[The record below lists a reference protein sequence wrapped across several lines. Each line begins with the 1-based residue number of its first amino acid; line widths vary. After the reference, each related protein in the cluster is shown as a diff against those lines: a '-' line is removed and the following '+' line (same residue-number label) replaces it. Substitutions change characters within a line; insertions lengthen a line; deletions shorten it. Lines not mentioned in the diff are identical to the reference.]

1 MEMTT
6 KSRWRAVSGL
16 VAAVL
21 TGLAGIVAFNV
32 IDGVFGPVEAI
43 VGLLACI
50 ALTVVVFRRSPAK
63 QDSDA

>member
-1 MEMTT
+1 MEMIA

-63 QDSDA
+63 QDADA